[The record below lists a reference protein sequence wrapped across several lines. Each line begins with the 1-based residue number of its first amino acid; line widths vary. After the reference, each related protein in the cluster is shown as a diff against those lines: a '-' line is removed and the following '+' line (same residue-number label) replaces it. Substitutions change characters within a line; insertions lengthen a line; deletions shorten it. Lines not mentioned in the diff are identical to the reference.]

1 MVSGVTFGWA
11 ITTRRDENC
20 DDASASVDGEILRR
34 WERGDN
40 KDKTRQV
47 QPTCRGLIAASL
59 CSLETLTSSQCKE
72 GGGFTRSAGTMD
84 SLVVSWELEPTQRNI
99 RKRLRQ
105 KLGRSK
111 QQPTHM
117 NLVGRSGPARARP
130 TSLFGRGHAR
140 CNLRRQEIRSCGPS
154 RLAAYTN
161 APRRSHK
168 L

>member
-1 MVSGVTFGWA
+1 M
-11 ITTRRDENC
+11 
-20 DDASASVDGEILRR
+20 
-34 WERGDN
+34 
-40 KDKTRQV
+40 

-84 SLVVSWELEPTQRNI
+84 SLVVSWELEPTQRSI

-105 KLGRSK
+105 KLGRS
-111 QQPTHM
+111 QRPTHM

-130 TSLFGRGHAR
+130 TSLFGRGHTR

-168 L
+168 LWSVEPPFWFPVFGRVCFTQRAVTIPTSPTTPHPP